1 MINSSNISTNYDDKI
16 AAIYGNRENIDT
28 GLLAYRDLPTL
39 LLKSDPTSKAL
50 DYGCGTGFSSNILA
64 QAGFQ
69 VVGADINP
77 NMLREA
83 KKQHPHIEF
92 IELRTEILPFKENEF
107 DLILGA
113 FVFLEM
119 DSKAAMVKVL
129 GNLRKIIK
137 NNGQLVILTTSE
149 HFPKNNWLTAQ
160 NDTERNKNIKC
171 GENYQVKD
179 TSNNMVFSD
188 FFYSDQTYRNA
199 LREAGFNV
207 SELYQP
213 LGKISDKISWALEWK
228 LPPYSIYICSPCE

>member
-1 MINSSNISTNYDDKI
+1 MINCSNISTNYDAKI

-28 GLLAYRDLPTL
+28 SLLAYRDLPNL
-39 LLKSDPTSKAL
+39 LPKSNQNSRAL
-50 DYGCGTGFSSNILA
+50 DFGCGTGFSSDILA
-64 QAGFQ
+64 RAGFQ

-77 NMLREA
+77 NMLKEA

-92 IELRTEILPFKENEF
+92 IELQTEILPFKENEF

-113 FVFLEM
+113 FVFLEIN
-119 DSKAAMVKVL
+119 SKAAMVKVL
-129 GNLRKIIK
+129 GSLRRIIK
-137 NNGQLVILTTSE
+137 NTGKLVILTTSE

-160 NDTERNKNIKC
+160 NDIEGNKSIKC

-179 TSNNMVFSD
+179 TRNNMVFSD
-188 FFYSDQTYRNA
+188 FYYSDQTYRNA

-207 SELYQP
+207 SQLYQP
-213 LGKISDKISWALEWK
+213 LGKIADKISWDLEWE